1 MTMPHLMNCEHQA
14 EGWCLDCVG
23 KLQAECDAL
32 RLKAAR
38 YDWLRDRLRV
48 RGQRALSGGVRDG
61 IEFRVGRTFLDVPS
75 LGSFG
80 YLDPAM
86 YYAERDELD
95 AAIDAA
101 MGAIGKEK
109 A

>member
-1 MTMPHLMNCEHQA
+1 MSIMERSALGE
-14 EGWCLDCVG
+14 LG
-23 KLQAECDAL
+23 KPEQS
-32 RLKAAR
+32 RAAR

-75 LGSFG
+75 RGSFG

-86 YYAERDELD
+86 YDAECDELD
-95 AAIDAA
+95 RQIDA
-101 MGAIGKEK
+101 AIGKEQTND
-109 A
+109 